1 MNVRF
6 HNHTESKGPSV
17 PSEAA
22 GFIQSYKQMSKSLFL
37 NGVYEAT
44 LDEIVKT
51 QTKHPGTTCYLQPYK
66 GDKMRL
72 LAEEAP
78 SPAHPIVFYA
88 SLTDSLGQVHYKG
101 NIVGWTDKRE
111 LKNDQQKLQ
120 LLDAHISKFQPSEAK
135 VHLTTLDGKPY
146 VNLLA
151 VKDVSRF
158 ETSVP
163 VSCFIKVADG
173 KPLKKRTRAGG
184 WSPVVKQLDWVGA
197 TDQAVKDDIDSSLAN
212 AVNEAL
218 ADSSDAR
225 KSRLAKA
232 NKMPEPV
239 QVLSRAFRR
248 NADVIAEVLVRASG
262 VCESCHS
269 PAPFLRA
276 ADHTPYLE
284 VHHRITLA
292 SGGEDTVENA
302 VALCPNCHRREH
314 FGLTSGSGAT

>member
-1 MNVRF
+1 
-6 HNHTESKGPSV
+6 
-17 PSEAA
+17 
-22 GFIQSYKQMSKSLFL
+22 MSKSLFL
-37 NGVYEAT
+37 NGVYDAT
-44 LDEIVKT
+44 LDEIVKA
-51 QTKHPGTTCYLQPYK
+51 QIKHPGATCYLQPYK
-66 GDKMRL
+66 GEKMRL

-101 NIVGWTDKRE
+101 EIVGWTDKRE
-111 LKNDQQKLQ
+111 LKNDPKKLQ
-120 LLDAHISKFQPSEAK
+120 LLDEHISNFQPSEGK
-135 VHLTTLDGKPY
+135 VHLTTADGKSH

-151 VKDVSRF
+151 VRNVSRF
-158 ETSVP
+158 ETPVP

-184 WSPVVKQLDWVGA
+184 WSPVVQQLDWVGT

-212 AVNEAL
+212 AVTDAL
-218 ADSSDAR
+218 AASSEAR
-225 KSRLAKA
+225 KARLATA
-232 NKMPEPV
+232 NKVPEAV

-248 NADVIAEVLVRASG
+248 NADVIAEVLVRANG
-262 VCESCHS
+262 ICESCHS

-276 ADHTPYLE
+276 ADNTPYLE

-302 VALCPNCHRREH
+302 VALCPNCHRRQH
-314 FGLTSGSGAT
+314 FGLAGGSGET